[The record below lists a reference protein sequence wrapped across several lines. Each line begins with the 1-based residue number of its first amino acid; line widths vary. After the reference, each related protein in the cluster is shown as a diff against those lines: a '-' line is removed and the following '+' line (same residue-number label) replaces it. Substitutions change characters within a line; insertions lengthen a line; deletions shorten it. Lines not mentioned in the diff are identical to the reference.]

1 MHPNP
6 KKHAKVELL
15 TQARQ
20 KALDALHYTA
30 TGGQRVPTYSPEVMA
45 QKVTAIEDKY
55 DADLLAL
62 MDAAEQ
68 QGTAAET
75 ILARVDRPYE
85 WLDPVEMARAATL
98 APFVRE
104 DFATL
109 DAAGLVQAVQAAAG
123 AGRVEKWLAL
133 RYAGLRYAEL
143 DRAPATA
150 LGMVAKAHYAPAVQS
165 LRDTVMPPAERRER
179 ATATAQLDDAKNLYD
194 AAEWARPSV
203 RNDFAARMG
212 VRPEHLPA

>member
-1 MHPNP
+1 MNP
-6 KKHAKVELL
+6 KKHAKVEPL

-20 KALDALHYTA
+20 KALDALYYTA
-30 TGGQRVPTYSPEVMA
+30 AGGQRVPTYSPEVMA
-45 QKVTAIEDKY
+45 QKVKAIEDKY

-68 QGTAAET
+68 QGTAAEA

-104 DFATL
+104 DFAAL
-109 DAAGLVQAVQAAAG
+109 DAAGLVQAVRAAAG
-123 AGRVEKWLAL
+123 AGRAEKWLAL
-133 RYAGLRYAEL
+133 RYAAMRYTEL
-143 DRAPATA
+143 DRDIQTA
-150 LGMVAKAHYAPAVQS
+150 LGMGTKAQYAQAVQS
-165 LRDTVMPPAERRER
+165 LRDTVMPATERRER
-179 ATATAQLDDAKNLYD
+179 DDAQKQHDDARNLYD

-203 RNDFAARMG
+203 RQDFAARMG
-212 VRPEHLPA
+212 VKVEHLPA

>member
-1 MHPNP
+1 MHP

-20 KALDALHYTA
+20 KALDALYYTA
-30 TGGQRVPTYSPEVMA
+30 AGGQRVPTYAPEVMA
-45 QKVTAIEDKY
+45 QKVKAIEDKY

-62 MDAAEQ
+62 MEAAEK
-68 QGTAAET
+68 QGTTAEA

-104 DFATL
+104 DFAAL
-109 DAAGLVQAVQAAAG
+109 DAAGLVQAVQAGAG

-133 RYAGLRYAEL
+133 RYAAMRYAEL
-143 DRAPATA
+143 DRAIPTA
-150 LGMVAKAHYAPAVQS
+150 LGMVAKAQYAPAVQS
-165 LRDTVMPPAERRER
+165 LRDAVMPATERRER
-179 ATATAQLDDAKNLYD
+179 ADAQKQLDDAKNLYD

-203 RNDFAARMG
+203 KQDFAARMG
-212 VRPEHLPA
+212 IDARYVD

>member
-1 MHPNP
+1 MHP
-6 KKHAKVELL
+6 KKHAKVETL

-20 KALDALHYTA
+20 KALDELFYLPV
-30 TGGQRVPTYSPEVMA
+30 GGQAQPRYSPDLQAE
-45 QKVTAIEDKY
+45 KTRAIESKY

-62 MDAAEQ
+62 MDAAEK
-68 QGTAAET
+68 QGTTAEA

-123 AGRVEKWLAL
+123 AGRAEKWLAL
-133 RYAGLRYAEL
+133 RYAAMRYAEL
-143 DRAPATA
+143 DRDIQTA
-150 LGMVAKAHYAPAVQS
+150 LGMGAKAHYSPAVQS
-165 LRDTVMPPAERRER
+165 LRDSVMPATERRER
-179 ATATAQLDDAKNLYD
+179 ADAQKQLDDAKNLYD

-203 RNDFAARMG
+203 KQDFAARMG
-212 VRPEHLPA
+212 IDARYVD